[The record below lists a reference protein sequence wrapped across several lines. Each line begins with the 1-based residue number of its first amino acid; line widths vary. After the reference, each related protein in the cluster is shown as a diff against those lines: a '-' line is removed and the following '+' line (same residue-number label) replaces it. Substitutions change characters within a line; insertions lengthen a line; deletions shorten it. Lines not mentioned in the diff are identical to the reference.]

1 MNDRIGQHH
10 IEAVADDR
18 IAVAVRSTVQAQ
30 CLAEKLLAIPGC
42 IDAVGGMAVVECRFD
57 IAAVDPEQFL
67 SELERIARADAA
79 LSTAAETA
87 LRPAG
92 RRHTLTVR
100 YGGED
105 GPDLDA
111 VARHLG
117 ISAGELI
124 ASHTSRE
131 HRVALLGFTPGFA
144 YLDGAGFDREVP
156 RRQQPRQFVAAGS
169 VGLAGQISGVYA
181 LPGPGGWQII
191 GRTDASLFDPG
202 AQKPFLLSPGDTVV
216 FRQADR

>member
-1 MNDRIGQHH
+1 VNTGAEPRL
-10 IEAVADDR
+10 IEPVADDR
-18 IAVAVRSTVQAQ
+18 YAVAVRSTAEGQR
-30 CLAEKLLAIPGC
+30 LARQLSALPGC
-42 IDAVGGMAVVECRFD
+42 IDAVGGIAVVECRFD
-57 IAAVDPEQFL
+57 IAAVAADRFL
-67 SELERIARADAA
+67 GDLERAVRQH
-79 LSTAAETA
+79 TNAAEKNTE
-87 LRPAG
+87 PQG

-117 ISAGELI
+117 ISADELI
-124 ASHTSRE
+124 ASHAKAE

-156 RRQQPRQFVAAGS
+156 RRQEPRQFVAAGS
-169 VGLAGQISGVYA
+169 VGVAGRRSGVYA

-191 GRTDASLFDPG
+191 GRTDAVLFDPSEED
-202 AQKPFLLSPGDTVV
+202 AFLLAPGDTVV
-216 FRQADR
+216 FRPVER